1 MPMGQAIWRHFH
13 NKQLLLF
20 LIALVL
26 PCSVLIVL
34 TWQVIGQ
41 QKELTVK
48 RQADERQRI
57 VQEIG
62 RDLLTR
68 LEDIKLH
75 EVSAGSMGAT
85 SLDTLDY
92 TRPEVI
98 LVALTDGNRLW
109 LPWEVDPPVSRVVPW
124 PDEQAQLIRRA
135 EQAEFIH
142 RRLDQADRLYLE
154 CLAQASDPVK
164 KAHLR
169 LLRARV
175 LSKSGDTNNSLAQY
189 RQILDTDPNITDEH
203 GIAFCLYAMSPLIEK
218 ADVLDAVLAR
228 VEHRLTTAHWLI
240 PQEAFLIRDIM
251 DQLMNA
257 IPTEDSQR
265 ETASALQANILTRI
279 HKQEVALALQRD
291 FPRLALVSPAKAAE
305 ETRTSVWLAYGETP
319 VLISLAPALPGERRL
334 LIAVQG
340 QDMLDTVLASTRYAK
355 ATLVNTAFAVAPD
368 HEAQALGSS
377 FPGLSIVFSGEIRE
391 ASWENGHLQQSVYWV
406 ALFVVLCV
414 TLLGAYFL
422 WRDVTRELR
431 LAAMRSQF
439 IASVSHELKTPLTA
453 IRIFS
458 ETLRLGRAKDAE
470 TRTEYL
476 DTIVHESQRLTRL
489 LNNVLDFS
497 KIEKGK
503 RRYHK
508 EPASLAEIGRSVAE
522 TMQYPLMQQGF
533 NLEVSIEE
541 DLPAMRVDRDAME
554 QALLNL
560 LSNAMKYSGSSR
572 DIDLGIYHQDDHIV
586 MAVKDHGIG
595 VEASEQTHIFEKF
608 HRVAS
613 PDNERIPGTGL
624 GLALVAHIVEAHAGH
639 IEVKSKPGEGSTFS
653 IYLPLETDHASNS
666 HC

>member
-1 MPMGQAIWRHFH
+1 MHMGKSIWKHFH
-13 NKQLLLF
+13 NRQLLLF

-26 PCSVLIVL
+26 PCVVLIVL

-48 RQADERQRI
+48 RQADERQRM

-62 RDLLTR
+62 RDLLVR

-75 EVSAGSMGAT
+75 EVSASSMGAK
-85 SLDTLDY
+85 SLDALDY

-109 LPWEVDPPVSRVVPW
+109 LPWEVDPVVSRMVPW
-124 PDEQAQLIRRA
+124 SDDQAQRIRRA
-135 EQAEFIH
+135 EQEEFVH
-142 RRLDQADRLYLE
+142 QRWDAADQLYLE
-154 CLAQASDPVK
+154 CLKEASDPTQ
-164 KAHLR
+164 KAQLR

-175 LSKSGDTNNSLAQY
+175 LSKSGDSDNSLAQY
-189 RQILDTDPNITDEH
+189 RKILETDPNTTDEH
-203 GIAFCLYAMSPLIEK
+203 GIAFCLYAMAPLIEK
-218 ADVLDAVLAR
+218 ATALEPVLAMI
-228 VEHRLTTAHWLI
+228 EHRLVSMRWLI
-240 PQEAFLIRDIM
+240 PGETYLIRDII
-251 DQLMNA
+251 DQLMKA
-257 IPTEDSQR
+257 SPAEDSQR
-265 ETASALQANILTRI
+265 ELASTLQANILDRI
-279 HKQEVALALQRD
+279 HRQEVALALQKD
-291 FPRLALVSPAKAAE
+291 FPRLALLSPANGSQ
-305 ETRTSVWLAYGETP
+305 ETRTSIWLAYNEKP

-340 QDMLDTVLASTRYAK
+340 QDMLDTLLAPTSYAK
-355 ATLVNTAFAVAPD
+355 AALVNTAFPLGPD
-368 HEAQALGSS
+368 HETQALGPS
-377 FPGLSIVFSGEIRE
+377 FPGLGVVFSGEIRE
-391 ASWENGHLQQSVYWV
+391 ASWEDGRLQHSVYWV

-414 TLLGAYFL
+414 TGLGAYFL

-431 LAAMRSQF
+431 VAAMRSQF

-458 ETLRLGRAKDAE
+458 ETLRLGRTKDAE
-470 TRTEYL
+470 TRSEYL

-508 EPASLAEIGRSVAE
+508 ESTCLAEIGRAVAE
-522 TMQYPLMQQGF
+522 TMQYPLIQKGF
-533 NLEVSIEE
+533 HLEVSIED
-541 DLPAMRVDRDAME
+541 DLPELHVDRDAME

-572 DIDLGIYHQDDHIV
+572 EIDLGIQRQDDHIT
-586 MAVKDHGIG
+586 MSVKDRGIG
-595 VEASEQTHIFEKF
+595 IELSERTRIFEKF

-613 PDNERIPGTGL
+613 PDNECIPGTGL

-639 IEVKSKPGEGSTFS
+639 IEVKSRPGEGTVFS
-653 IYLPLETDHASNS
+653 IHLPLETNHASNP

>member
-1 MPMGQAIWRHFH
+1 MLMGKSIWKHIH
-13 NKQLLLF
+13 NRQLLLF

-48 RQADERQRI
+48 RQADERRRK

-62 RDLLTR
+62 RDLLAR

-75 EVSAGSMGAT
+75 EVSVRSMGT
-85 SLDTLDY
+85 ESLDTLDY
-92 TRPEVI
+92 TRSEVI

-109 LPWEVDPPVSRVVPW
+109 LPWEVDPTVTRMAPW
-124 PDEQAQLIRRA
+124 SDDQAQRIRRA
-135 EQAEFIH
+135 EQEEFIH
-142 RRLDQADRLYLE
+142 QRWNVAGQLYLE
-154 CLAQASDPVK
+154 CLEQANDPAQ

-169 LLRARV
+169 LLRARL
-175 LSKSGDTNNSLAQY
+175 LSKSGDRDNSLTQY
-189 RQILDTDPNITDEH
+189 RQILETDPNISDEH
-203 GIAFCLYAMSPLIEK
+203 GIAFCLYAMSPLIET
-218 ADVLDAVLAR
+218 ADAFDRVLAR
-228 VEHRLTTAHWLI
+228 IEQRLAAAQWLI
-240 PQEAFLIRDIM
+240 PGETYLIRDII
-251 DQLMNA
+251 DRLTNA
-257 IPTEDSQR
+257 MPTEGSQR
-265 ETASALQANILTRI
+265 EKVSALQANILERI
-279 HKQEVALALQRD
+279 GKQEVALALQQD
-291 FPRLALVSPAKAAE
+291 FPRLGLLPPANGSQ
-305 ETRTSVWLAYGETP
+305 ETRTSIWLAYNEKP

-340 QDMLDTVLASTRYAK
+340 QDMLDTLLASTPYAK
-355 ATLVNTAFAVAPD
+355 ATLVNTAFTTAPD
-368 HEAQALGSS
+368 HEGQALGAN
-377 FPGLSIVFSGEIRE
+377 FPGLSIVFSREIRE
-391 ASWENGHLQQSVYWV
+391 APWENGRLQHSFYWV

-458 ETLRLGRAKDAE
+458 ETLRLGRVKDAE
-470 TRTEYL
+470 TRSEYL

-508 EPASLAEIGRSVAE
+508 EPACLAEIGRAVAE

-533 NLEVSIEE
+533 HLDVSMED
-541 DLPAMRVDRDAME
+541 DLPELRVDRDAME

-572 DIDLGIYHQDDHIV
+572 QIELGIHRRHDEII
-586 MAVKDHGIG
+586 MSVKDRGIG
-595 VEASEQTHIFEKF
+595 IELSERTRIFEKF

-624 GLALVAHIVEAHAGH
+624 GLALVAHIVEAHDGR
-639 IEVKSKPGEGSTFS
+639 IEVQSRPGEGSTFS
-653 IYLPLETDHASNS
+653 IHLPLEANHASNS